1 METYASVCDVSD
13 RSKEEKR
20 AMSILER
27 TTKQNGE
34 RYEVGLMWA
43 DDNPKLSNNYYS
55 AYQQFQS
62 MEETRERL

>member
-43 DDNPKLSNNYYS
+43 DDNPKLSNN
-55 AYQQFQS
+55 
-62 MEETRERL
+62 